1 MDRAFEKYLYDI
13 LGLSTEADD
22 HAGEAP
28 LKVNTK
34 KLYSLLKHSK
44 QDSNGKA
51 SLKADGNTL
60 SSEPDK
66 ANALNQQLH
75 SVFSPKSPIRL
86 MSLAQRA
93 LQDLRD
99 SGMNLLFQPS
109 PHNTSISERHRKAI
123 KGSKST

>member
-44 QDSNGKA
+44 QDSNGIA

-75 SVFSPKSPIRL
+75 SVFSPK
-86 MSLAQRA
+86 AQYVSCH
-93 LQDLRD
+93 L
-99 SGMNLLFQPS
+99 
-109 PHNTSISERHRKAI
+109 HRGPCRTYVI
-123 KGSKST
+123 PV

>member
-1 MDRAFEKYLYDI
+1 MDRAYEKYLYDI
-13 LGLSTEADD
+13 LDLSTEADD

-44 QDSNGKA
+44 QDSNGIA
-51 SLKADGNTL
+51 SLKADGNTF

-66 ANALNQQLH
+66 TYALNQQLH
-75 SVFSPKSPIRL
+75 YVFSPKSPIRL
-86 MSLAQRA
+86 KSLAQRA

-109 PHNTSISERHRKAI
+109 PYNTNISDRHRKVI